1 MLKESDIREQIIN
14 YQHGDLDFRRF
25 ENWLIEQSYDGLAHK
40 APEVQQL
47 VADVNFLIF
56 EFLDREFN
64 EDSLK
69 ARLLQLVSNVQELEI
84 RFIYPGEI
92 VLPNDFSIAEPK
104 PLPAVNSE
112 NQNAFVKA
120 AVAAFA

>member
-1 MLKESDIREQIIN
+1 
-14 YQHGDLDFRRF
+14 
-25 ENWLIEQSYDGLAHK
+25 DGLAHK